1 MDSKTASLRGKRA
14 IVTGGAVRVGRAI
27 SLALARAGC
36 DLLLHYGRSAP
47 AAEETA
53 REAESLGVRVALQ
66 QANLAHLDQASSIIP
81 AAEREL
87 GGVDILVNSA
97 AIFPAGGLLE
107 TDDEAW
113 QKVFDINLRAPF
125 VLSRDFARHRLEKE
139 AREREARRGAKS
151 DAGREDLHEGTACIV
166 NILDARTRRPA
177 PDHFAYRL
185 TKSAL
190 HAMTEGL
197 ALELAPRV
205 RVNAVA
211 LGAILPAPGDSVE
224 EFEELVKNRVPL
236 QRPGS
241 AEIVAENVLH
251 LLHQPFLTGAT
262 IRLDGGEFL

>member
-27 SLALARAGC
+27 SLGLARAGC

-66 QANLAHLDQASSIIP
+66 QANLAHLGQASSIIP

-125 VLSRDFARHRLEKE
+125 VLSRDFARHRLEQE
-139 AREREARRGAKS
+139 AKHRLPPSDSGQRDRPEAS
-151 DAGREDLHEGTACIV
+151 ACIV

-190 HAMTEGL
+190 HTMTEGL
-197 ALELAPRV
+197 ALELAPQI

-211 LGAILPAPGDSVE
+211 LGAILPAPGDSME
-224 EFEELVKNRVPL
+224 EFEELVENRVPL
-236 QRPGS
+236 QRAGS

-251 LLHQPFLTGAT
+251 LLRQPFLTGAT